1 MIGLK
6 EVYKIDPTTSNI
18 LSLEDISSKMAPAI
32 PKCPHC
38 QRPIRQYAT
47 QRYNRLIN
55 RAVIDEMSKR
65 FILTGQT
72 DLQEI
77 EGKLTKV
84 ETELEDTCSDVTRAN
99 IVSTLTDARDR
110 AIKDVARKLQT
121 RYKASVQLRSAV
133 IQLQRRVAER
143 HQPAHKL
150 HEATVHAI

>member
-6 EVYKIDPTTSNI
+6 EVYKIDPATGNI

-32 PKCPHC
+32 PKYLHC
-38 QRPIRQYAT
+38 QCPIRQYAT

-84 ETELEDTCSDVTRAN
+84 ETELEDTRSDVTRAN
-99 IVSTLTDARDR
+99 IVSILTDTRD
-110 AIKDVARKLQT
+110 
-121 RYKASVQLRSAV
+121 
-133 IQLQRRVAER
+133 
-143 HQPAHKL
+143 
-150 HEATVHAI
+150 